1 MVLFSAIPFLN
12 NLTQE
17 LPLFAKNLTLL
28 ANKLSLY
35 LDAYQTDHIS
45 LRCHDLALAE
55 QWRNGL
61 SQCGECISD
70 NMINGRPIYL
80 FKLASPL
87 TLLGQQISIVELP
100 YPTDKKYQY
109 QGWEHIEQVINVAPE
124 KLVEKVM
131 TLLPH
136 PLPEGIKIKISEPKA
151 EKERLP
157 NPTVAITDGIVTIKY
172 HPYSLLKIVESEC

>member
-28 ANKLSLY
+28 ANKLSLD

-124 KLVEKVM
+124 K
-131 TLLPH
+131 
-136 PLPEGIKIKISEPKA
+136 
-151 EKERLP
+151 ERLP